1 MSAGSYPPEPQVI
14 QKRTY
19 LPSGFR
25 MWKISRQ
32 VSGRRGVFRTAISIA
47 MSIDDRMAGSIAW
60 HTLSCISLI
69 TPAPAGCFL
78 QGFFCPDHGM
88 QNYGG
93 EHVIMLP
100 EPGTRE
106 KCHAAFSG
114 GLAGSDGIPRNFW
127 QNGEAVGRDTCPAK
141 MAGNPGYPA
150 PCSITQGWQSGIH
163 AFPAGTC
170 MTGRCTC
177 SPVAMVVVRG
187 ETRDPP
193 GDPLPKNPENL
204 LPIPVPDHQSPSFA
218 QKTPK
223 GFYFITEIR
232 IVRNTGYTRADR
244 KSGYPDH
251 PDHGNPPPRTR

>member
-1 MSAGSYPPEPQVI
+1 MGNPRKMPFYLFWGDSHAPTGFPANFGKKGS
-14 QKRTY
+14 
-19 LPSGFR
+19 
-25 MWKISRQ
+25 SR
-32 VSGRRGVFRTAISIA
+32 
-47 MSIDDRMAGSIAW
+47 
-60 HTLSCISLI
+60 
-69 TPAPAGCFL
+69 
-78 QGFFCPDHGM
+78 
-88 QNYGG
+88 
-93 EHVIMLP
+93 
-100 EPGTRE
+100 PGNLN
-106 KCHAAFSG
+106 S
-114 GLAGSDGIPRNFW
+114 
-127 QNGEAVGRDTCPAK
+127 K

-150 PCSITQGWQSGIH
+150 PCSITPGWQSGIH